1 VAGHVSV
8 TYLMKHQINGEC
20 KDWRL

>member
-8 TYLMKHQINGEC
+8 TYLMKHQISGEC